1 MTKVEEMIEKNN
13 ELRKELSDEN
23 NKYYEKIL
31 LYTRFK
37 GLFGNDELIETTLL
51 NILYDLLDAQRAD
64 ISAEEYF
71 GKEPKEY
78 LDELFKE
85 MPQVPLSKKLSI
97 FYMVFGISSGF
108 SLFSTLTQKTPSINI
123 LTIILNGLLSMLL
136 VFSVFKYLEK
146 VTFKV
151 SKQSKILEYIGTFV
165 IGGLLTVGYIG
176 SVMIGNKFLSLPVP
190 LYVSMVVIVLIMI
203 VVSYYIIKRKNKPY
217 YSYLIFGWGITF
229 FTTVSRLPQTQK
241 WFESEPVMIGSIIV
255 ILLSSFLTARF
266 SQKAILNEEK

>member
-1 MTKVEEMIEKNN
+1 MIEKMIEKNN
-13 ELRKELSDEN
+13 ELRDKLTPEN
-23 NKYYEKIL
+23 KKYYEKIL

-37 GLFGNDELIETTLL
+37 GLFGDDELIETVLL
-51 NILYDLLDAQRAD
+51 NMLYDLIDAQESG
-64 ISAEEYF
+64 ISAEDYF
-71 GKEPKEY
+71 GRKPKQY

-108 SLFSTLTQKTPSINI
+108 SLFSTLTQKNPSINI
-123 LTIILNGLLSMLL
+123 LTIILNGLLSILL

-146 VTFKV
+146 MTFKV

-165 IGGLLTVGYIG
+165 IGGLLTVGFIG

-266 SQKAILNEEK
+266 SQKAILNEDK

>member
-1 MTKVEEMIEKNN
+1 MIEEMIEKNN
-13 ELRKELSDEN
+13 ELRDKLTPEN
-23 NKYYEKIL
+23 KKYYEKIL

-37 GLFGNDELIETTLL
+37 GLFGDDELIETALL
-51 NILYDLLDAQRAD
+51 NMLYDLIDAQESGV
-64 ISAEEYF
+64 SAEDYF
-71 GKEPKEY
+71 GREPKQY

-108 SLFSTLTQKTPSINI
+108 SLFSTLTQKNPSINI

-146 VTFKV
+146 MTFKV
-151 SKQSKILEYIGTFV
+151 SKKSKILEYIGAFL
-165 IGGLLTVGYIG
+165 IGGLLIVGYIG

-190 LYVSMVVIVLIMI
+190 LYLSMVVIVLAMI

-217 YSYLIFGWGITF
+217 YSYLVFGWGITF

-266 SQKAILNEEK
+266 SQKAILNEDK